1 MIVTSGGSP
10 IGYAAHPGTVS
21 GGLQMDPAM
30 QVSKP
35 PTQREAASAAE
46 QGARRVPE
54 LHDPHLFLNRELS
67 WLQFNSRVLEEAADA
82 SLPIFERLKFLA
94 IVSSNLD
101 EFFMVRVAGLKQQ
114 QLGGVSETG
123 ADGLLPN
130 EQLAAISTIV
140 HAMTE
145 EQHGVCAR
153 DILPCLQ
160 RYGLHLI
167 APDAFD
173 AQQRTAARAHF
184 AQNVFPALT
193 PLAVDPGHPFPH
205 LRNKSINVA
214 VLLRKEGRRRRKD
227 PRDTSLAVVQVPAV
241 LERLVPI
248 PSASGQAFAL
258 LEDII
263 AAFAGDLFPGHAV
276 KQATAF
282 RVTRN
287 WDLDSDE
294 QDSESLLNTVK
305 DELRRRDRGAAVR
318 LELAGDAPPDLAQ
331 ALAGALKLAE
341 QDIYRV
347 RCPLQPIDLLALV
360 EVDSRP
366 ELRVELLQPAVPSD
380 LQETPSMFATIA
392 ARDVLLHHPYESF
405 EPVVRFIQE
414 AADDPKVREIRHTP
428 HRHRRGEP

>member
-1 MIVTSGGSP
+1 MRGRRVVHQ
-10 IGYAAHPGTVS
+10 ARER
-21 GGLQMDPAM
+21 LMEPAM
-30 QVSKP
+30 QPTTP
-35 PTQREAASAAE
+35 PPPREAASAAE
-46 QGARRVPE
+46 QGARRAAE
-54 LHDPHLFLNRELS
+54 LHDPQLFINRELS

-82 SLPIFERLKFLA
+82 SLPIFKRLKFLA
-94 IVSSNLD
+94 NVSSNLD
-101 EFFMVRVAGLKQQ
+101 EFFMVRVAALKQQ
-114 QLGGVSETG
+114 QLGGVSETA

-130 EQLAAISTIV
+130 EQLAAISTHV
-140 HAMTE
+140 HSMME
-145 EQHGVCAR
+145 EQHRIWSA

-160 RYGLHLI
+160 RYGLHLVT
-167 APDAFD
+167 PDAFD

-184 AQNVFPALT
+184 AQNVFPTLT

-241 LERLVPI
+241 LERLVRM

-263 AAFAGDLFPGHAV
+263 AAYAGDLFPGYAV

-287 WDLDSDE
+287 WDLDIDE
-294 QDSESLLNTVK
+294 EESEDLLSTVQ

-318 LELAGDAPPDLAQ
+318 LELTGDAPADLAQ
-331 ALAGALKLAE
+331 SLGGALKLAE
-341 QDIYRV
+341 QDLYRV
-347 RCPLQPIDLLALV
+347 RCPLQPIDLLSLV
-360 EVDSRP
+360 EADSRP
-366 ELRVELLQPAVPSD
+366 ELRVELLLPAVPSD
-380 LQETPSMFATIA
+380 LQETPSMFAAIA

-405 EPVVRFIQE
+405 
-414 AADDPKVREIRHTP
+414 
-428 HRHRRGEP
+428 

>member
-1 MIVTSGGSP
+1 ME
-10 IGYAAHPGTVS
+10 
-21 GGLQMDPAM
+21 PAM
-30 QVSKP
+30 QATTP
-35 PTQREAASAAE
+35 PPQREAASAAE
-46 QGARRVPE
+46 QGARRIAE
-54 LHDPHLFLNRELS
+54 LHDPQLFLNRELS
-67 WLQFNSRVLEEAADA
+67 WLQFNTRVLEEAADI
-82 SLPIFERLKFLA
+82 SLPILERLKFLA

-114 QLGGVSETG
+114 QLGGVSETAAVG
-123 ADGLLPN
+123 MSPD
-130 EQLAAISTIV
+130 ERLAASIAHV
-140 HAMTE
+140 HDMTE
-145 EQHGVCAR
+145 EQHGIWGR

-160 RYGLHLI
+160 RQGLHLL
-167 APDAFD
+167 APDTFD

-184 AQNVFPALT
+184 AQNVFPTLT

-227 PRDTSLAVVQVPAV
+227 PRDSSLAVVQVPAV
-241 LERLVPI
+241 LERLVRI

-263 AAFAGDLFPGHAV
+263 AAFAGDLFPGYAV

-287 WDLDSDE
+287 WDLEIDE
-294 QDSESLLNTVK
+294 EESEDLLNTVR

-318 LELAGDAPPDLAQ
+318 LELAGDAPSDLAQ

-360 EVDSRP
+360 AVDSRP
-366 ELRVELLQPAVPSD
+366 ELRVEPLP
-380 LQETPSMFATIA
+380 
-392 ARDVLLHHPYESF
+392 
-405 EPVVRFIQE
+405 RFGPP
-414 AADDPKVREIRHTP
+414 DP
-428 HRHRRGEP
+428 